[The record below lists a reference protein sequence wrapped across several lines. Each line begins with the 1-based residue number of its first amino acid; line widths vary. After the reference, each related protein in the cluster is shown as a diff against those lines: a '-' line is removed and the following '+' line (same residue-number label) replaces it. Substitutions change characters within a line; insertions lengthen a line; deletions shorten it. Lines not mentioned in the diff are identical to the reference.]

1 MQDLQQLNIR
11 WYRIP
16 CLSTG
21 HTNIISS
28 TTNEGSATASSTH
41 THSAP
46 PTSPTLLKD
55 KNLVEEFEISCTTG
69 LLFVS
74 TIFSRHHTVWMFKY
88 VKQSTHLNWAA
99 EFCLF
104 VFILFYCLRFFA
116 NVLIWSTR
124 AGKYLPIYYTHIQQ
138 CSYSSMLCLKLL
150 LWVLIAI
157 ATPSIGTK
165 NSNGAR
171 GSPCLY
177 PQCIL

>member
-46 PTSPTLLKD
+46 PTSRPSSKTRIWL
-55 KNLVEEFEISCTTG
+55 KNLRFHAPLVCCSFLQYSQDIISMWNNQHIWTEQQS
-69 LLFVS
+69 FV
-74 TIFSRHHTVWMFKY
+74 
-88 VKQSTHLNWAA
+88 
-99 EFCLF
+99 CLF
-104 VFILFYCLRFFA
+104 FLLFYCLRFFA

-177 PQCIL
+177 PQYIL